1 MRFTVA
7 VPQQHQDKANQ
18 LAMALGL
25 SLNDGRTYSE
35 LKYEDSEGNLY
46 SVASFIASQ
55 TLADKVGDA
64 LERPTWDEN
73 EDIDMVQA
81 EQAKSLLAFDAGAS
95 ADGISVR
102 TGIEGLTAIDLMGL
116 TRYNQETELTA
127 EVEL

>member
-1 MRFTVA
+1 MRYTVA
-7 VPQQHQDKANQ
+7 VPQQHQEKANQ

-55 TLADKVGDA
+55 TLADKVGQA
-64 LERPTWDEN
+64 LERPLWDEN
-73 EDIDMVQA
+73 EDIDTVQA
-81 EQAKSLLAFDAGAS
+81 EQAKSLLAFNTIAGTY
-95 ADGISVR
+95 GISVIK
-102 TGIEGLTAIDLMGL
+102 GIDGLSAIDLMGL
-116 TRYNQETELTA
+116 TRYNQESELTA

>member
-1 MRFTVA
+1 MRYTVA
-7 VPQQHQDKANQ
+7 APEQHLAKANQ

-55 TLADKVGDA
+55 TLADKVVDA
-64 LERPTWDEN
+64 LERPLWDEN

-81 EQAKSLLAFDAGAS
+81 EQAKSLLAFDTVAS
-95 ADGISVR
+95 ASGISVR

-116 TRYNQETELTA
+116 TRYNQEIELTA
-127 EVEL
+127 EV